1 MEHRGIKASRTRNW
15 LALLL
20 MAVAVFT
27 AERSQAATPAPAEL
41 HVPR

>member
-1 MEHRGIKASRTRNW
+1 MERSQLKASRTRNW

-20 MAVAVFT
+20 MAVAVFA
-27 AERSQAATPAPAEL
+27 AERSQAATEAAAQS